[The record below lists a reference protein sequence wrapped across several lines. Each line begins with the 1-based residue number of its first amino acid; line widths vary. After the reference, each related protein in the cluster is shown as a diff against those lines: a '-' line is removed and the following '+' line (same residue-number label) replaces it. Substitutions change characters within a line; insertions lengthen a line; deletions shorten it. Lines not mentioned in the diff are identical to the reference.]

1 MANSVKTLFR
11 LEFYEDNALS
21 RSIPSKQK
29 TIETSSGLVFDS
41 TQVVGTTHEALAVGD
56 VTDDAVLV
64 VDNLHATALLQIGI
78 DDASVFVPVI
88 DIPAGYPAAVIPIA
102 SSLAGLYLK
111 SSVASTSVRVA
122 AFKIVAP

>member
-1 MANSVKTLFR
+1 MSNSVRTLFR
-11 LEFYEDNALS
+11 LDWYEDNALS

-29 TIETSSGLVFDS
+29 TIETTSGLVFDA
-41 TQVVGTTHEALAVGD
+41 TQVIGTTHEVLAVGD

-64 VDNLHATALLQIGI
+64 VENLHATALVQNGN

-88 DIPAGYPAAVIPIA
+88 DIPAGYPAAVLPIA